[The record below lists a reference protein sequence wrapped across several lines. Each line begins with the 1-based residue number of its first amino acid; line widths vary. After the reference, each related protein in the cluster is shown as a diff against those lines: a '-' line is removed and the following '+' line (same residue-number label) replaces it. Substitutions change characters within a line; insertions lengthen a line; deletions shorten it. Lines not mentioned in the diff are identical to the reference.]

1 MSSSKDKTEAVF
13 ALVCELVEREA
24 VRLLEEMGVEA
35 KASGAC
41 SPPQFAGGAVAA
53 LIGYAGE
60 TLRGSL
66 TIVLSETAAALA
78 RAHTVTQAPGLEA
91 SRDFVGEL
99 SNLLLGR
106 LKLRLLERDVV
117 ILLATPKTA
126 AGGDLRVEGFSKDGS
141 AWIAI
146 ATAVGPV
153 FIAIDA
159 DIDPSL
165 VIGDADAERTPYHEG
180 EMMLF

>member
-1 MSSSKDKTEAVF
+1 MSGSSNTTETVFGLLCRLVEGEAVT
-13 ALVCELVEREA
+13 
-24 VRLLEEMGVEA
+24 LLAEMGVGA
-35 KASGAC
+35 SASGAC

-78 RAHTVTQAPGLEA
+78 RAHTLTHGPGLEA

-126 AGGDLRVEGFSKDGS
+126 AGGDLRVDGLCQDGS
-141 AWIAI
+141 AWLAI
-146 ATAVGPV
+146 ASSVGPMFV
-153 FIAIDA
+153 AIDA
-159 DIDPSL
+159 VIDPNL
-165 VIGDADAERTPYHEG
+165 VIGEPDDARTPYREG

>member
-1 MSSSKDKTEAVF
+1 MSSSNDHTETVF
-13 ALVCELVEREA
+13 GFLCGLVEREA
-24 VRLLEEMGVEA
+24 VKLLEELGVEA
-35 KASGAC
+35 SASGTC
-41 SPPQFAGGAVAA
+41 TPPQFAGGAVAA

-66 TIVLSETAAALA
+66 TIVMSETAAALA
-78 RAHTVTQAPGLEA
+78 RAHTLTQAPGLEA

-126 AGGDLRVEGFSKDGS
+126 AGGDLRVEGFCQDGS
-141 AWIAI
+141 AWLAI
-146 ATAVGPV
+146 NS
-153 FIAIDA
+153 AIDA
-159 DIDPSL
+159 LIDPQL
-165 VIGDADAERTPYHEG
+165 VIGEADAARTPYQEG